1 MTAAPDAMHITA
13 VRDRVRERLVG
24 REHELDLVLAAVAA
38 GRDIVLEGP
47 PGTSKSTLLRGITAE
62 WGIPLVFVE
71 GNADLTPAKLV
82 GHHNPARVL
91 REDYSAENFVDGPLL
106 EAMRS
111 GGFLYIEE
119 FNRAPEDTLNTLLTA
134 MAERQI
140 AVPRA
145 DTVVAKPTFRVIAS
159 MNPYDNVGTTRLST
173 SVHDRMCRLAISY
186 QDAEAERGIVTL
198 RAPLP
203 DMPSALRDRLV
214 ADAVAVTRAT
224 REHEDIRQ
232 GSSVRGAID
241 LTLVAGQL
249 LDLASLTG
257 ASLTGASLTGA
268 SLTGGARPGTTGSGT
283 ARIRPGRESA
293 TRTSC
298 STPWWS
304 RCPGVSSWTRRSTP
318 RRKRCSG
325 RSGRTISSWPRPPR
339 TRVEEPYRPIPR
351 STGRPGVASS
361 SSRCGAGPRCWMSS
375 LPCSSPPGAAP
386 AASCCP
392 AITAGRLAAHPSG
405 PAAGRRG

>member
-1 MTAAPDAMHITA
+1 VTAAVGGTRIAV
-13 VRDRVRERLVG
+13 VRDRVRTRLVG
-24 REHELDLVLAAVAA
+24 REHELDLLLAAVAA

-47 PGTSKSTLLRGITAE
+47 PGTSKSTLLRAITAE

-91 REDYSAENFVDGPLL
+91 REDYSADNFVDGPLL

-119 FNRAPEDTLNTLLTA
+119 FNRAPEDTVNTLLTA

-145 DTVVAKPTFRVIAS
+145 DTVVAQPTFRVIAS
-159 MNPYDNVGTTRLST
+159 MNPFDNVGTTRLST

-186 QDAEAERGIVTL
+186 QDAAAERGIVTL
-198 RAPLP
+198 RAPVPELP
-203 DMPSALRDRLV
+203 GDRRDRLI

-241 LTLVAGQL
+241 LTLVAAQL
-249 LDLASLTG
+249 LELADST
-257 ASLTGASLTGA
+257 
-268 SLTGGARPGTTGSGT
+268 RN
-283 ARIRPGRESA
+283 SA
-293 TRTSC
+293 D
-298 STPWWS
+298 PAEA
-304 RCPGVSSWTRRSTP
+304 GENYADIVFDAMVVAL
-318 RRKRCSG
+318 SG
-325 RSGRTISSWPRPPR
+325 RIFLDET
-339 TRVEEPYRPIPR
+339 VEATPEQVLRQIWEDHFILEPA
-351 STGRPGVASS
+351 TAEPG
-361 SSRCGAGPRCWMSS
+361 
-375 LPCSSPPGAAP
+375 
-386 AASCCP
+386 
-392 AITAGRLAAHPSG
+392 
-405 PAAGRRG
+405 